1 MMDTDLKALFAETSN
16 VEFGAQTVAPK
27 RITTMRMGPGR
38 VAQVLCTAVV
48 GAAIATAPVATAD
61 PGGSHETCAQTAT
74 ASTVCQSPGDVE
86 IKGTPPSITFYP
98 YGSPPPTA
106 G

>member
-1 MMDTDLKALFAETSN
+1 MIDTDLKALFAETSN
-16 VEFGAQTVAPK
+16 AEFAARTVGLK
-27 RITTMRMGPGR
+27 RITTIRMGPKR
-38 VAQVLCTAVV
+38 VARVLCAAVV
-48 GAAIATAPVATAD
+48 GAAIATTPVATAD
-61 PGGSHETCAQTAT
+61 PGSSQETCAPTAT

-86 IKGTPPSITFYP
+86 IKDAPPSITFYP